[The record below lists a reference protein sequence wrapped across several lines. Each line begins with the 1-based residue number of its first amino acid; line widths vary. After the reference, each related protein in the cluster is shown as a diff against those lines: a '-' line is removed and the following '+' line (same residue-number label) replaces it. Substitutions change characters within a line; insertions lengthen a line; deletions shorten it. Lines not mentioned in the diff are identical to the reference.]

1 MKNAADCAT
10 FMPMKK
16 TIASVLFLLL
26 AHALAASE
34 IKGLIGINWSKYLF
48 SADATDLELRNKIG
62 SRIGLGWALDLNL
75 HLQVEIDALISKRG
89 AKTELTYAPGQSIS
103 GIYTH
108 TAISVPILFK
118 FKLKRGA
125 SPYAALGPEF
135 AFILS
140 HRLQLPDS
148 QESFDLSDNTK
159 KFMLGFEALLG
170 YQLPAGS
177 WRIIAELR
185 YGRWFSNLMK
195 LPEPQAKSESFSFLL
210 GGVYVL

>member
-1 MKNAADCAT
+1 LKNAADCAT

-16 TIASVLFLLL
+16 KIASVLFLLL

-75 HLQVEIDALISKRG
+75 QLQVEIDALISKRG